1 MKIEIRKEN
10 GKSRILLDGKPVEN
24 GCMGFEITSRGGD
37 CAILT
42 LKFIVKNLDF
52 SAAVDVIGRDQEAF
66 QTTPTPRRFRL
77 NWPKG

>member
-10 GKSRILLDGKPVEN
+10 GKSHILLDGKPVEN

-42 LKFIVKNLDF
+42 LKFIVKDLSLD
-52 SAAVDVIGRDQEAF
+52 AAVDVVD
-66 QTTPTPRRFRL
+66 
-77 NWPKG
+77 